1 MLENTTR
8 LTLTEAEA
16 QMSIPYWFD
25 DTKPPIE
32 SHNGS
37 VFIKAPPYQPVAIHV
52 QKDGTSNMTDGDFL
66 RLYSPNNCPMQNN
79 WTAENQKSSLYME
92 VLNHPKISAAIKA
105 FSDYMN
111 LSTPVSIDL
120 LTQYYDNY
128 ECNLNN
134 GMPFPTVF

>member
-16 QMSIPYWFD
+16 QMSIPYWTD

-52 QKDGTSNMTDGDFL
+52 QRDGTNNMTDGDFL
-66 RLYSPNNCPMQNN
+66 RLYSPTNCPMQYN
-79 WTAENQKSSLYME
+79 WTAENQKSPLYM
-92 VLNHPKISAAIKA
+92 
-105 FSDYMN
+105 
-111 LSTPVSIDL
+111 
-120 LTQYYDNY
+120 
-128 ECNLNN
+128 
-134 GMPFPTVF
+134 